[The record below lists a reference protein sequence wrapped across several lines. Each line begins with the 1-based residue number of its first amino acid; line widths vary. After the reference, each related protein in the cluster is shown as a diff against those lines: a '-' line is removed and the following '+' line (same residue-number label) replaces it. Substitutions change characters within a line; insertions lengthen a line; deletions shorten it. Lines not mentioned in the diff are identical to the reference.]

1 MDTEAIIVKD
11 TQTLQSE
18 MQTLVYENYN
28 KFITATETIR
38 QMKTDFL
45 KMENEM
51 KKLQDNMKD
60 ITESSNQ
67 ITSVLQDTR
76 TNLTNLTEKSNL
88 LKKLSAISS
97 LPAKLTQLVE
107 EKNYA
112 QAVQEYNRSQWIF
125 QLYGTQPSFKGI
137 QEDCIKI
144 MDDLRVKLK
153 EDFERADK
161 KTIQLTQIGDLLL
174 QLGESPSNLSK
185 EILQLTSQRLHDELI
200 NLQDQTERDMIEF
213 VDLGIENFLSDLIAI
228 SSVFYEMFIAK
239 HFESENDSFQDIAR
253 ENLNEFVNSNITL
266 YLNLVHERVDHETE
280 SGDCQILLRALDR
293 LNRRLCAMKNV
304 VHGIQVPTTAMDL
317 IIYSIHQFS
326 QKQYK
331 QLKDNFNDNLS
342 SLRLTLVTTKNDGSS
357 TNLNQLI
364 DSMYESTIE
373 KVKNVLQE
381 LAIFLNPEW
390 SFNIKSSH
398 KGMLCVEA
406 IRDNV
411 LIAFLRYVSSTM
423 TSFSSINSSSPSNLL
438 LVLMKT
444 CLKLEKTG
452 VRSLLMFFDELYE
465 IESESSSALSY
476 ETEISSEIYE
486 TAKVLLD
493 AYVRVQGMTISQML
507 RKSVETR
514 DWINCLEPRSVRAV
528 MKRVVDDLTAIEGT
542 LDQLFDPEQPSTSKS
557 SDSSKRTQSFIPKQN
572 MQQYRSTLSYYTAS
586 QQESS
591 ANLMHRLFSERVEIF
606 NDILDFTKVSVLSN
620 IIKISL
626 KTLLECVRLKSFS
639 KFGLQ
644 QIQVDTHYLQ
654 LNLWRFVA
662 DEKYEELFY
671 FKISN

>member
-38 QMKTDFL
+38 QMKNDFL
-45 KMENEM
+45 LMENEM
-51 KKLQDNMKD
+51 KRLQENMIV

-67 ITSVLQDTR
+67 ITSVLQETR

-107 EKNYA
+107 EKNYT
-112 QAVQEYNRSQWIF
+112 QAVQEYNKSQWIF
-125 QLYGTQPSFKGI
+125 QLYGCQASFGGI
-137 QEDCIKI
+137 QDDCKKI
-144 MDDLRVKLK
+144 MDDLRIKLK
-153 EDFERADK
+153 EAFETVENK
-161 KTIQLTQIGDLLL
+161 KTIQLTQIGLLL
-174 QLGESPSNLSK
+174 QLGENPSKLSN
-185 EILQLTSQRLHDELI
+185 EILQLTSQRLQAELV

-213 VDLGIENFLSDLIAI
+213 VDLGIENFLSDLIAF

-239 HFESENDSFQDIAR
+239 HFESENDTFQDIAR
-253 ENLNEFVNSNITL
+253 ENLNEFVTSNITL

-304 VHGIQVPTTAMDL
+304 VHGVKVPTSAMDL
-317 IIYSIHQFS
+317 IIYSIQQFS
-326 QKQYK
+326 QKQFR
-331 QLKDNFNDNLS
+331 QLMESFNDNLS
-342 SLRLTLVTTKNDGSS
+342 SLRLTLVTTTKNNGESVA
-357 TNLNQLI
+357 NLNQLI
-364 DSMYESTIE
+364 DSLYESTIE
-373 KVKNVLQE
+373 NVKNVLQE
-381 LAIFLNPEW
+381 LSIFLNPEW
-390 SFNIKSSH
+390 SFNIKTNH

-406 IRDNV
+406 IRDQV
-411 LIAFLRYVSSTM
+411 LISFLRNASSTM

-438 LVLMKT
+438 LVLMKM
-444 CLKLEKTG
+444 CLKLEKSG
-452 VRSLLMFFDELYE
+452 VRTLLMFFDELYE
-465 IESESSSALSY
+465 VDSDSSSALSY
-476 ETEISSEIYE
+476 ETEISSEVYD
-486 TAKVLLD
+486 TAKTLLEC
-493 AYVRVQGMTISQML
+493 YVRVKGMSISQMF

-528 MKRVVDDLTAIEGT
+528 MKRVVDDLTAIDTT
-542 LDQLFDPEQPSTSKS
+542 LDQLLDSEQLGPSGTKGGQS
-557 SDSSKRTQSFIPKQN
+557 SDSSQKKNPLSYIPKQ
-572 MQQYRSTLSYYTAS
+572 QFRSTLSYYAAS
-586 QQESS
+586 QQDSS

-606 NDILDFTKVSVLSN
+606 NDLLDFNKVSVLSN

-626 KTLLECVRLKSFS
+626 KTLLECVRLRSFS

-662 DEKYEELFY
+662 DEK
-671 FKISN
+671 

>member
-51 KKLQDNMKD
+51 KKLQDNMKE
-60 ITESSNQ
+60 ITDSSNQ
-67 ITSVLQDTR
+67 ITGVLQETR
-76 TNLTNLTEKSNL
+76 TNLTNLTEKSHL

-125 QLYGTQPSFKGI
+125 QLYGNQPSFKGI

-153 EDFERADK
+153 EDFEKADK

-174 QLGESPSNLSK
+174 QLGESPSNLAK
-185 EILQLTSQRLHDELI
+185 EILHLTNLRLHDECI

-213 VDLGIENFLSDLIAI
+213 VDMGIENFLSDLIAI
-228 SSVFYEMFIAK
+228 ASVFYEMFIAK

-253 ENLNEFVNSNITL
+253 EDLNEFVNSNITT
-266 YLNLVHERVDHETE
+266 YLNLVHERVDHET

-304 VHGIQVPTTAMDL
+304 VHGIKVPTTAMDL
-317 IIYSIHQFS
+317 IIYSIQQFS

-342 SLRLTLVTTKNDGSS
+342 SLRLTLVTTKNDGTSA

-364 DSMYESTIE
+364 DSLYENTIE

-381 LAIFLNPEW
+381 LAVILNPEW
-390 SFNIKSSH
+390 SFDIKSND
-398 KGMLCVEA
+398 KGALCVEA

-411 LIAFLRYVSSTM
+411 LVAFLRYSSSIM
-423 TSFSSINSSSPSNLL
+423 TSFSSINSTSPSNLL

-444 CLKLEKTG
+444 CLKLEKSG
-452 VRSLLMFFDELYE
+452 VRTLLMFFDELYE
-465 IESESSSALSY
+465 IESDHESASALSF
-476 ETEISSEIYE
+476 ETELSSEIYE
-486 TAKVLLD
+486 SAKTLLD
-493 AYVRVQGMTISQML
+493 AHVRAQGMTISQIF
-507 RKSVETR
+507 RKR
-514 DWINCLEPRSVRAV
+514 
-528 MKRVVDDLTAIEGT
+528 
-542 LDQLFDPEQPSTSKS
+542 
-557 SDSSKRTQSFIPKQN
+557 
-572 MQQYRSTLSYYTAS
+572 
-586 QQESS
+586 
-591 ANLMHRLFSERVEIF
+591 
-606 NDILDFTKVSVLSN
+606 
-620 IIKISL
+620 
-626 KTLLECVRLKSFS
+626 
-639 KFGLQ
+639 
-644 QIQVDTHYLQ
+644 
-654 LNLWRFVA
+654 
-662 DEKYEELFY
+662 
-671 FKISN
+671 